1 MLHPFV
7 IILLA
12 FGLDCLLGDPYHF
25 PHPIRLIGNMI
36 HHMEHQRR
44 AVFPSSPRG
53 QYLAGLSS
61 ALVVICL
68 SALGAWGVLL
78 LASYLHPLLKDLL
91 EIILCYQILS
101 PRCLRDESDKVY
113 HALISGDLAASRH
126 ALSMIVGRDTASLD
140 QSQIAKAAVET
151 VAENTCDGVIA
162 PLFYMALGGAPLAM
176 AYKAINTLDSMIGY
190 KNEKYLYFGRFAA
203 KLDDAANFI
212 PARLSAWLMIA
223 AAYLTGLKGKNA
235 CKIYLRDRK
244 NHSSPN
250 SAQTESVCA
259 GALGVQLAGD
269 AYYFGK
275 LYAKPTIGD
284 PTRPIE
290 AADIRRSHR
299 LMYGTTLLMLLL
311 IWAALWRSGIWFT
324 L

>member
-1 MLHPFV
+1 MLHSSV
-7 IILLA
+7 IILMA

-25 PHPIRLIGNMI
+25 PHPIRLIGNLI
-36 HHMEHQRR
+36 RSMEERSRPH
-44 AVFPSSPRG
+44 FPDSPKG
-53 QYLAGLSS
+53 QYLAGLCS
-61 ALVVICL
+61 AVVVVL
-68 SALGAWGVLL
+68 ASFGGAWGLLRLGASLHPMLGDL
-78 LASYLHPLLKDLL
+78 LAV
-91 EIILCYQILS
+91 ILCYQILS

-113 HALISGDLAASRH
+113 RALLSGDITASRR
-126 ALSMIVGRDTASLD
+126 AISMIVGRDTASLD
-140 QSQIAKAAVET
+140 PSQIAKAAVET

-203 KLDDAANFI
+203 KLDDIANFI
-212 PARLSAWLMIA
+212 PARLSALLMIV
-223 AAYLTGLKGKNA
+223 AAYLTGLNGGNA

-259 GALGVQLAGD
+259 GALGIQLAGD

-275 LYAKPTIGD
+275 LHPKPTIGD
-284 PTRPIE
+284 PLRPIE
-290 AADIRRSHR
+290 AQDIRRSHL

-311 IWAALWRSGIWFT
+311 ICAVLSIK
-324 L
+324 